1 MLPQYIA
8 VLSTAVIIFTFSF
21 FTKFCLPWS
30 QDIPRPPGGMLKERW
45 RRMRW
50 LGHLGQQP
58 LMLSGDPGP
67 GSSKYCTG
75 VWSVDNLAANRV
87 SPHTHTVAVSGCSSI
102 SPHVPAPCAPSIPRV
117 AVAQYTLIAVTHH
130 RDTAPPAILLHHILA
145 WGGKKLFYCLCLIL
159 AKLSFNWLK
168 SVFSS
173 YFVRSPLPKA
183 HNICELQNRRCT
195 TAAARPHY
203 TLHCTIASDP

>member
-67 GSSKYCTG
+67 GGSKYCTG

-87 SPHTHTVAVSGCSSI
+87 STHCSSI
-102 SPHVPAPCAPSIPRV
+102 SPHVPTVLTPMCFPPRV

-130 RDTAPPAILLHHILA
+130 RDTATLAILLHHILA
-145 WGGKKLFYCLCLIL
+145 WGEKKLFLI
-159 AKLSFNWLK
+159 FMPN
-168 SVFSS
+168 FS
-173 YFVRSPLPKA
+173 
-183 HNICELQNRRCT
+183 QNR
-195 TAAARPHY
+195 
-203 TLHCTIASDP
+203 S